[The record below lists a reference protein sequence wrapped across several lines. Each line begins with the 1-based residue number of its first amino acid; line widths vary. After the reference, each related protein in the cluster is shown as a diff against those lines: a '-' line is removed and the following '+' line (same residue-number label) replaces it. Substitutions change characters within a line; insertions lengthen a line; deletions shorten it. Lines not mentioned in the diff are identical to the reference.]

1 MQKFPT
7 DVALA
12 YSTDNAPFAEQL
24 MTDLRPVINFRPIGI
39 TRDQT
44 DSLSELLTGFGG
56 PIVVLLSDN
65 FLRSVKCMQ
74 NGLAMVNQYGDAILP
89 VVIPGFRIGADGV
102 REEVH
107 ATFERVSDIIQ
118 YINYWQDRYLELRR
132 QKREDPTLDSPG
144 FSDYLRIVRDIS
156 AETGDFLRLLR
167 GDEHTDWD
175 TLTQHHYAPLFA
187 FLGAEELGE
196 AFAQMSQST
205 APVAAEVAVPEPA
218 PEPSAPVV
226 EAAPEPADVW
236 TPEPE
241 LEPAPVWAP
250 EPAPETTPEP
260 EQEILAEAPT
270 AEAAIEWDITPTPVQ
285 TDNDPSQPSD
295 SVQTD
300 NDPSQPSDFVQ
311 TDNDSSLPS
320 DSTLPDNLIEKA
332 WQLADQNDE
341 AAALTLL
348 EIGLDTTPDHPELRY
363 NYTLLLAQANRL
375 PDAQAQ
381 VQHLLAQSPDAENIL
396 LLAAELADVA
406 GDAPAAKAYYTR
418 VLAADKKQPEANYRL
433 ALLHL
438 TDDAPDT
445 LAAARL
451 LAKAYQH
458 DPELTDAAYQLAI
471 LYAGPLG
478 DADKAAAYL
487 HSVIAQVPEHPFAH
501 YDLALLHHRQGDH
514 VGANEHYQTAIHNN
528 PELKTPDNDAVF
540 TVMAQRKT
548 MQKEQDTLQALKN
561 SIEQLEALIQ
571 QREEAARQESQA
583 GADQCVLITGATS
596 GIGRATAERFA
607 AAGYRLVLTGRRAQ
621 RLAEVKEELEAEH
634 NASVH
639 TLCFDVRDHAAA
651 EAAIASLPEAW
662 ATVDILINNAGKAK
676 GFDPIHEGQLLHWE
690 EMIDTNIKGLLYL
703 TRIVSPGM
711 VARGR
716 GHIINIASTAGKE
729 VYPNG
734 NVYCATKFAVD
745 ALTKAMRMDLFKH
758 GIRVSQVAPAL
769 VEETEFALVRF
780 DGDQERAQ
788 IYNDFQPLRAG
799 DVADTLLFIAQQPP
813 HVNILDVVLQGT
825 QQASSTMIHRSGR

>member
-12 YSTDNAPFAEQL
+12 YSTDNAPFAEQ
-24 MTDLRPVINFRPIGI
+24 MMADLRPVIDFRPIGV
-39 TRDQT
+39 TRDQA
-44 DSLSELLTGFGG
+44 DSLSELLAGFGG
-56 PIVVLLSDN
+56 PVVLLLSDN

-74 NGLAMVNQYGDAILP
+74 SGLAMINQYGDAILP

-167 GDEHTDWD
+167 GDEHTDWE
-175 TLTQHHYAPLFA
+175 TLTQRQYAPLFA
-187 FLGAEELGE
+187 FLGAEQLGE
-196 AFAQMSQST
+196 AFAQMSHP
-205 APVAAEVAVPEPA
+205 AAAEPPVAEPALTPEPSEPAAEPA
-218 PEPSAPVV
+218 PA
-226 EAAPEPADVW
+226 W

-241 LEPAPVWAP
+241 PAPSLETTSEHEPAAPAWEAPAAEATVEWEVAPNPDALPTLEPD
-250 EPAPETTPEP
+250 
-260 EQEILAEAPT
+260 EQQPI
-270 AEAAIEWDITPTPVQ
+270 AADVERPSSDIE
-285 TDNDPSQPSD
+285 
-295 SVQTD
+295 
-300 NDPSQPSDFVQ
+300 
-311 TDNDSSLPS
+311 
-320 DSTLPDNLIEKA
+320 LPDTLIEKA
-332 WQLADQNDE
+332 WQLADQHDE

-375 PDAQAQ
+375 PAAQAQ
-381 VQHLLAQSPDAENIL
+381 VQHLLAQSPDAENVL
-396 LLAAELADVA
+396 LLAAELADAA
-406 GDAPAAKAYYTR
+406 GDAAAAKGYYTR
-418 VLAADKKQPEANYRL
+418 VLAANKKQPEANYRL

-438 TDDAPDT
+438 ADDAPDT
-445 LAAARL
+445 AEAARL
-451 LAKAYQH
+451 LTKAYQH

-471 LYAGPLG
+471 LYAGSLG

-487 HSVIAQVPEHPFAH
+487 RSVIVQVPEHPFAH
-501 YDLALLHHRQGDH
+501 YDLALLHYRQGDH
-514 VGANEHYQTAIHNN
+514 VGANEHYQTAIRNN
-528 PELKTPDNDAVF
+528 PELRTPENDAVF

-548 MQKEQDTLQALKN
+548 MQKEQDTIQVLKD
-561 SIEQLEALIQ
+561 SIEQLEELIR
-571 QREEAARQESQA
+571 QREEAARREAQA
-583 GADQCVLITGATS
+583 GANQCVLITGATS

-607 AAGYRLVLTGRRAQ
+607 AAGYRLILTGRRAQ
-621 RLAEVKEELEAEH
+621 RLAELKEELEAEH
-634 NASVH
+634 SASVH

-651 EAAIASLPEAW
+651 EAAIGSLPEAW

-676 GFDPIHEGQLLHWE
+676 GMDPIYEGQLRHWE

-703 TRIVSPGM
+703 TRIVSPNM
-711 VARGR
+711 VARRR

-745 ALTKAMRMDLFKH
+745 ALTKAMRMDLYKH

-788 IYNDFQPLRAG
+788 IYNDFQPLRAS
-799 DVADTLLFIAQQPP
+799 DVAETLLFIAQQPP

-825 QQASSTMIHRSGR
+825 QQASSTMIDRSGR

>member
-12 YSTDNAPFAEQL
+12 YSTDNAPFAEQ
-24 MTDLRPVINFRPIGI
+24 MIADLRPVIDFRPIGI
-39 TRDQT
+39 TRDQV
-44 DSLSELLTGFGG
+44 DSLSELLVGFGG
-56 PIVVLLSDN
+56 PIVLLISDN

-74 NGLAMVNQYGDAILP
+74 SGLAMINQYGDAILP
-89 VVIPGFRIGADGV
+89 VVIPGFRVSTDGA
-102 REEVH
+102 REDVY

-167 GDEHTDWD
+167 GDEHIDWER
-175 TLTQHHYAPLFA
+175 LTQTRYAPLFN
-187 FLGAEELGE
+187 FLAAEELGA
-196 AFAQMSQST
+196 AFAKMSLPPALPAT
-205 APVAAEVAVPEPA
+205 EVAVPEP
-218 PEPSAPVV
+218 PPSAA
-226 EAAPEPADVW
+226 EIMPE
-236 TPEPE
+236 
-241 LEPAPVWAP
+241 P
-250 EPAPETTPEP
+250 EPAPEPVWMPEPEPEPALEPEQEATPEP
-260 EQEILAEAPT
+260 EAATVWEAPT
-270 AEAAIEWDITPTPVQ
+270 PATAAAIEWDIAPTPDPQPALESDGQQPVS
-285 TDNDPSQPSD
+285 TDGEPSTSD
-295 SVQTD
+295 
-300 NDPSQPSDFVQ
+300 
-311 TDNDSSLPS
+311 LPS
-320 DSTLPDNLIEKA
+320 SDGVPTLPDNLIEKA

-348 EIGLDTTPDHPELRY
+348 EIGLDTAPDHQELRY

-381 VQHLLAQSPDAENIL
+381 VQHLLAQSPDAENVL
-396 LLAAELADVA
+396 LLAAELADAA
-406 GDAPAAKAYYTR
+406 GDAAAAKAYYTR
-418 VLAADKKQPEANYRL
+418 VLATDKKQPEANYRL

-445 LAAARL
+445 AEAARL
-451 LAKAYQH
+451 LTKAYQH
-458 DPELTDAAYQLAI
+458 DPELTDAAYQLAL

-528 PELKTPDNDAVF
+528 PELKTPDNDAAF
-540 TVMAQRKT
+540 TVIAQRKT
-548 MQKEQDTLQALKN
+548 MQQEQDTLQALKN
-561 SIEQLEALIQ
+561 SIEQLESLIQ
-571 QREEAARQESQA
+571 QREEAARLEAQA

-607 AAGYRLVLTGRRAQ
+607 AAGYRLILTGRRAQ
-621 RLAEVKEELEAEH
+621 RLVEVKEELEAEH

-651 EAAIASLPEAW
+651 EAAIGSLPEAW

-703 TRIVSPGM
+703 TRIVSPSM

-825 QQASSTMIHRSGR
+825 QQASSTMIDRSGR